1 MAKLQANSIKHI
13 HPKIQTAI
21 LEFIT
26 NNKPDYKFYGHFFLY
41 MIIREDKNMPTAG
54 VTVKGTKMYMYYNPK
69 LIDLLTIGEVKW
81 LLCHELKHLL
91 YNHVNRTISGGYDP
105 KKSNIVQDMIIN
117 TVIDEDFEAEFNG
130 EPLITP
136 IIGEYKEGDGKDD
149 FKVSIPKLRV
159 PPEYKEE
166 RVFELLYKY
175 ASDVEEQMEDEE
187 MQGQGQGGDGQGDS
201 DGEGDSDGQGQG
213 NGQSQ
218 GGGNGNGDSEELKT
232 MKDMLRNSE
241 TGEGFDVH
249 NHGEMGA
256 VEKATIDG
264 YINGIKSMG
273 IDAGHIEGIL
283 KKLTVT
289 RKDNL
294 KWIKQQM
301 AQIMG
306 DSPTKSW
313 QRMHRYG
320 IKGAKG
326 DKYVGNEINAILD
339 VSGSM
344 HGLLEPVLSNLY
356 QNNIVVNLV
365 LADTRVTEV
374 YRTTSKKELQNI
386 KISGYGGTD
395 FQPAI
400 DYVAG
405 RKDFIKNNTVILTDG
420 YCPSIDIDKLRGRT
434 LIITTDELVNVI
446 GRGKR
451 VKQIKMERGDL

>member
-1 MAKLQANSIKHI
+1 MKTNSINHI

-41 MIIREDKNMPTAG
+41 MIIREDNSIPTAG
-54 VTVKGTKMYMYYNPK
+54 VTVKGTKMYMVYNSD
-69 LIDLLTIGEVKW
+69 LIDLLTLGEVKW

-91 YNHVNRTISGGYDP
+91 YDHVNRTISGGYDH

-117 TVIDEDFEAEFNG
+117 TVIDEDFEAVYKGN
-130 EPLITP
+130 PLITP
-136 IIGEYKEGDGKDD
+136 IIGDYEGVNNN

-159 PPEYKEE
+159 PPEFTDK
-166 RVFELLYKY
+166 RVFELLYKF
-175 ASDVEEQMEDEE
+175 ASDVEEQMENE
-187 MQGQGQGGDGQGDS
+187 QGN
-201 DGEGDSDGQGQG
+201 GQG
-213 NGQSQ
+213 NGESEGDSQ
-218 GGGNGNGDSEELKT
+218 DGESGNEQGNGQGNGDSEELAT

-249 NHGEMGA
+249 SNGEMGA
-256 VEKATIDG
+256 VEKATIEG
-264 YINGIKSMG
+264 HINGIKAMG
-273 IDAGHIEGIL
+273 VDAGHIEGIL

-289 RKDNL
+289 KKDNL

-306 DSPTKSW
+306 DTPIKSW
-313 QRMHRYG
+313 SRMHRYG
-320 IKGAKG
+320 IKGARG

-344 HGLLEPVLSNLY
+344 SGLLEPVLSNLY
-356 QNNIVVNLV
+356 QNNIIINLV

-374 YRTTSKKELQNI
+374 YKTTSKKELQNI

-400 DYVAG
+400 DYIAN
-405 RKDFIKNNTVILTDG
+405 RKDIIKNNTVILTDG
-420 YCPSIDIDKLRGRT
+420 FCPSINVDKLKGRT
-434 LIITTDELVNVI
+434 LIITTDDMVNI
-446 GRGKR
+446 SGNNSNK